1 MADETWRPGIE
12 MDTLS
17 GRSVWSIMGF
27 VLLSVPPGLVL
38 LLVLAVGMM
47 VSGEGY
53 GGSAFLT
60 SVMVVIL
67 VDIAFALVTTTWFG
81 FRSAEEVRAGDTTTA
96 NEFPHLPQVDPT
108 TGVVIR
114 LAGEPLLSREE
125 RRERIR
131 LMQAAIAAG
140 DGTDDRAPG

>member
-1 MADETWRPGIE
+1 MGI
-12 MDTLS
+12 
-17 GRSVWSIMGF
+17 

-47 VSGEGY
+47 IRGEGF
-53 GGSAFLT
+53 GGSVFLT

-67 VDIAFALVTTTWFG
+67 VDIAFAFVATTWFG
-81 FRSAEEVRAGDTTTA
+81 FRRAEEVRAGYTTTA
-96 NEFPHLPQVDPT
+96 NEFPRLPQVDPT
-108 TGVVIR
+108 TGMVIR

-131 LMQAAIAAG
+131 LIQEAIAAG
-140 DGTDDRAPG
+140 DVADDGAPG